1 MLRAHGYVGAAAA
14 VLSLLTA
21 AVLSTRPSNPG
32 ADARATDQPTNAVP
46 LRRDPNFVLALV
58 AQRMRITLRPDIP
71 PPAVM
76 LESTTPLEQ
85 FQSAAE
91 AQWGFRPQ
99 AFVSVYFPAQNAI
112 YLLDDARVYARYGGS
127 PDDSLAH
134 ELAHFLQAKYLKDD
148 FSTEWSEVEAMTIQR
163 WFRARYME
171 PGHSSTLAQFRAGS
185 DRSVHSAPDPRR

>member
-1 MLRAHGYVGAAAA
+1 MLRAHGYVGATAA

-21 AVLSTRPSNPG
+21 AVPSTRLSSPG
-32 ADARATDQPTNAVP
+32 VDAQATDQPLHVVP
-46 LRRDPNFVLALV
+46 LRRDPSVVLALV

-85 FQSAAE
+85 FQRAAE
-91 AQWGFRPQ
+91 AQWGFRPR

-112 YLLDDARVYARYGGS
+112 YLLDDARVYAHYGGS

-171 PGHSSTLAQFRAGS
+171 RWHASTLAQFRGGG
-185 DRSVHSAPDPRR
+185 DRSVHSAPDPQR